1 VYGTARIVHYL
12 VGMSAR
18 AHLALRLAAIAVIAV
33 ASMVPRGGAS
43 ALKAQASSVLTPVSA
58 SAALA
63 RR

>member
-1 VYGTARIVHYL
+1 
-12 VGMSAR
+12 MSAR